1 MFAHY
6 ATGLKELLSRA
17 APEIPA
23 YRLLLRLAA
32 WKACKLA
39 RARPVVRVHA
49 RSRMRLDARPG
60 EHGIRAGIFLYR
72 DGYEPSVRNAIDRFV
87 RQGSDCYDIGA
98 NLGLWSLRM
107 AEKAGGSGHVFA
119 FEPLLRNVRSLAE
132 NAVLSGL
139 ANIEV
144 MPFALG
150 EAEGWATL
158 YVPEDVGRSALAP
171 ESSTDE
177 TERVLVRRLDDVW
190 KEQRGPTVSFVKM
203 DVEGAEPMVLRG
215 GQAFFGSVRPITC
228 CEINPGK
235 LRNMGFD
242 PRDVFDAFAC
252 WRYRVLEWSDRQR
265 DLVAFQPS
273 DNPEDVRDLVFVP
286 E

>member
-1 MFAHY
+1 MLILHY
-6 ATGLKELLSRA
+6 RANLKALRER
-17 APEIPA
+17 APELTL
-23 YRLLLRLAA
+23 YRLLLRVLA
-32 WKACKLA
+32 WKAYRIAKGH
-39 RARPVVRVHA
+39 PVVRLHA
-49 RSRMRLDARPG
+49 HSRMRLSARAG
-60 EHGIRAGIFLYR
+60 EHGIQAAIFLFR
-72 DGYEPSVRNAIDRFV
+72 EAYETSVRTAIDRFV
-87 RQGSDCYDIGA
+87 RKGALCYDIGA

-107 AEKAGGSGHVFA
+107 AEKAGCTGRVFA
-119 FEPLLRNVRSLAE
+119 FEPFSRNVRGLVE
-132 NAVLSGL
+132 NAALSGL

-150 EAEGWATL
+150 DADSHSTL
-158 YVPEDVGRSALAP
+158 YVPEDAGRSALAP

-190 KEQRGPTVSFVKM
+190 EEQWRPTVSFVKM

-242 PRDVFDAFAC
+242 PRDVFDAFSS
-252 WRYRVLEWSDRQR
+252 WRYRTFAWSHREG
-265 DLVAFQPS
+265 DLVAYQPS
-273 DNPEDVRDLVFVP
+273 GNQECTLDLVFIP
-286 E
+286 D